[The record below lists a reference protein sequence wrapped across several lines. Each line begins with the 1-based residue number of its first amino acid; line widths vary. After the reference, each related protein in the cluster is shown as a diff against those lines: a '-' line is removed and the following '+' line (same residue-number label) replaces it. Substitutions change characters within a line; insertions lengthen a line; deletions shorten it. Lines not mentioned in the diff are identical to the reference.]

1 MTGKITELL
10 TLLVFL
16 LCIFTT
22 SILTQEQAYDP
33 SREPIFDKAKIM
45 KDLDK
50 LSIKDS
56 YFYAHDL
63 NMEKRYKAAIF
74 ALEYTINKNPVEI
87 KEWSNFFDLLGRL
100 YINLKNFNKAFD
112 ALSLQYQ
119 YFNYH
124 TGLPKNK
131 EQIRK
136 YEIGN
141 ACHYI
146 LVLDEARIYDGSLF
160 TKVLESARQFLIKYP
175 DAVEEKKEIEKLI
188 KNYESEIRSQAESK
202 KEQEKIIKL
211 AQEFLNKNA
220 EYIKNK
226 DKEGLYKFFLTN
238 STSEKIAIKY
248 SDTFIQIFF
257 PYKQVTFTVTNAA
270 HCFSED
276 TWCVTFK
283 WWTEPK
289 HILQGER
296 TFIKTFW
303 TVKIVNRNLYLTE

>member
-1 MTGKITELL
+1 
-10 TLLVFL
+10 
-16 LCIFTT
+16 
-22 SILTQEQAYDP
+22 
-33 SREPIFDKAKIM
+33 M

-87 KEWSNFFDLLGRL
+87 KEWPNFFDLLGRL

-146 LVLDEARIYDGSLF
+146 LVLDEKKIYDKSLF

-188 KNYESEIRSQAESK
+188 KNYESEIRSQAEFK
-202 KEQEKIIKL
+202 IEQEKIMKL
-211 AQEFLNKNA
+211 AQEFLNRNA

-226 DKEGLYKFFLTN
+226 DKEGLYQFFLAN
-238 STSEKIAIKY
+238 STSEKTAKIYIE
-248 SDTFIQIFF
+248 SNIELFF
-257 PYKQVTFTVTNAA
+257 PYEEVIFTVTNAA
-270 HCFSED
+270 PCFYD
-276 TWCVTFK
+276 DWCITFQ
-283 WWTEPK
+283 WWTKPK
-289 HILQGER
+289 HILLNNKPYITTDR
-296 TFIKTFW
+296 TM
-303 TVKIVNRNLYLTE
+303 IVINGKLYLVE